1 MTTLDVDAVKVFVAI
16 ADLQS
21 FTRAAETLGTTQ
33 GAISVKLKR
42 LEDQLGQKLVE
53 RTPRQVRLSA
63 QGAIFIESAREFLAA
78 HDRAVAGL
86 TSNRRRFALG
96 IASHVGGPD
105 LGKPIAERLH
115 AGLAR
120 PATAYAAMASWG
132 AFPKI
137 AYETDDARLGAIPL
151 LIVLSAPQN
160 HPQQDLCRGPCIAKI
175 AAASTRTTGPMVI
188 PDSTHGSLVIG
199 KQEDVV
205 AGKIVAFANALP
217 QK

>member
-1 MTTLDVDAVKVFVAI
+1 MGGGIAAADQLMSLVKAAKIHTPFIYVGHSFGANLALIFAGRYPQAVGGLVLLDPPNPQQMKAGN
-16 ADLQS
+16 
-21 FTRAAETLGTTQ
+21 TRAEAMAATEC
-33 GAISVKLKR
+33 GASCYMMV
-42 LEDQLGQKLVE
+42 
-53 RTPRQVRLSA
+53 A
-63 QGAIFIESAREFLAA
+63 AA
-78 HDRAVAGL
+78 H
-86 TSNRRRFALG
+86 LG
-96 IASHVGGPD
+96 ITRLMTSHVGGPD
-105 LGKPIAERLH
+105 LGKPIADRLH